1 MLWDLPSWADV
12 SSMLELV
19 DLSLEVL
26 ASVFISLKA
35 DSTTRGNSWLA
46 PRFGFVCDNIANFEV
61 GLPNIVQRFIP
72 PGPSGSKS
80 RALSSKNWTIC
91 WHTAKKAEVDS
102 LRRIDAG
109 DGLPGHE
116 VIEFLA
122 LFDQYTFRVLDRQQ
136 SETKPVGSL
145 ELRSSLRLTEPDH
158 SRFCRPSLR

>member
-1 MLWDLPSWADV
+1 
-12 SSMLELV
+12 MLELV

-116 VIEFLA
+116 VIEFPISQGWSAIAARCKRQREMWAYNKTHERDLA
-122 LFDQYTFRVLDRQQ
+122 
-136 SETKPVGSL
+136 G
-145 ELRSSLRLTEPDH
+145 
-158 SRFCRPSLR
+158 